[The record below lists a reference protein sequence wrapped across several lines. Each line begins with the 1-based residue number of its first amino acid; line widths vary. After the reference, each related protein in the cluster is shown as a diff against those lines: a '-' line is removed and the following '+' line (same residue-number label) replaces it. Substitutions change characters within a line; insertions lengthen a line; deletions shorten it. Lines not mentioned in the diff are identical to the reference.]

1 MKELIK
7 KELMFIE
14 ENADLLRNNYD
25 PVIFDFEGHEPKY
38 LCIMEFAPFSM
49 QINVRIEPELCFLFS
64 EKGKSKVVI
73 SRQSREM
80 DEEEEKIFKSF
91 IGKVYERS
99 KNQHD
104 SWY

>member
-25 PVIFDFEGHEPKY
+25 PVIFDFEGYESKY
-38 LCIMEFAPFSM
+38 LCIMEFSPFSI
-49 QINVRIEPELCFLFS
+49 QINVRIEPEICFLLS
-64 EKGKSKVVI
+64 EKGKSRVVI
-73 SRQSREM
+73 GRQSREM

-91 IGKVYERS
+91 IGKVYDRS
-99 KNQHD
+99 KEQHD